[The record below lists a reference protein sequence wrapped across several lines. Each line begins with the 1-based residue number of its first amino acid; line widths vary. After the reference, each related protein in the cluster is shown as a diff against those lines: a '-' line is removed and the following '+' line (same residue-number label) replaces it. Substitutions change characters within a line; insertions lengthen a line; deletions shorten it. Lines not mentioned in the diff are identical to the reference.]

1 MGFKE
6 ELISNWEDKTIEYR
20 GKQFYILKQFMYDN
34 QEYLY
39 GVDIKTY
46 DKNPMNV
53 VFLYKI
59 KDALFEHVENEELF
73 EKLFLRVS
81 GLCASDLVKKTIE
94 EHKDELNNMLNG

>member
-1 MGFKE
+1 MGFRE

-20 GKQFYILKQFMYDN
+20 GKQFYIVKQFKFEN
-34 QEYLY
+34 KEYLY

-46 DKNPMNV
+46 DKKPMDV

-73 EKLFLRVS
+73 EKLFLHVS
-81 GLCASDLVKKTIE
+81 GLCAADLVNKKIE
-94 EHKDELNNMLNG
+94 EYKDEL